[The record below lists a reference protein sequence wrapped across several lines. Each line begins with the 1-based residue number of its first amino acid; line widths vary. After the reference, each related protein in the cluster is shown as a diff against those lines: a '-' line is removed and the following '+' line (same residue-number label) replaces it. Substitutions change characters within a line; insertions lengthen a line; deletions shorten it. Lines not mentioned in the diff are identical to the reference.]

1 MPYVKRN
8 SSGEV
13 AAAFAERQSDATE
26 FVSEDADDLKPLVGG
41 RSANADPRKILTESD
56 LDFIR
61 VIEDLVAVLMYKN
74 IIQPTDLPE
83 EARVKL
89 LQRRRLRGEMDR
101 LAGLVADEE
110 PAI

>member
-8 SSGEV
+8 MEGDV

-26 FVSEDADDLKPLVGG
+26 FVPDDAEDLKPLVGD
-41 RSANADPRKILTESD
+41 RSVNADPRQILTESD

-61 VIEDLVAVLMYKN
+61 VIEDLVAVLMHKN
-74 IIQPTDLPE
+74 IIQPTDLPQ

-110 PAI
+110 II

>member
-8 SSGEV
+8 LDGDV

-26 FVSEDADDLKPLVGG
+26 FVPDDADDLKPLVGD
-41 RSANADPRKILTESD
+41 RSVNVDPRKVLTESD

-61 VIEDLVAVLMYKN
+61 VIEDLVAVLLHKN
-74 IIQPTDLPE
+74 IIQPTDLPQ

-89 LQRRRLRGEMDR
+89 LKRRRLRGEMDR
-101 LAGLVADEE
+101 LAGLVAEE
-110 PAI
+110 ETI